1 MTSIGGAAAHSP
13 NESGVWHQLTDHL
26 REVGDAAARFANAFG
41 MDDVARWAGRWH
53 DIGKATSGFQD
64 YILACSVDSATA
76 KAQWAPH
83 KMAGAVHAWQSRLA
97 PVALAIA
104 GHHGGMPNL
113 GELRSIVSVEAALAH
128 TQEALAALASES
140 WLALDRPVNELEATF
155 GLTGGS
161 SPGGKRELEVLTRFL
176 FSCLVDADF
185 LDTEQH
191 FNLCRASSRS
201 STSIG
206 FEALER
212 RMTQAL
218 PASVAERSADS
229 VAADRGALYQ
239 GVVGRSAEARGLFTL
254 TAPTGS
260 GKTIA
265 ALGFAMAHARRHDL
279 RRLVVATPFVSIT
292 EQTAGV
298 YRSLLDLPDDS
309 PVLEHHSSPRSDED
323 DESTARA
330 VSKRLATENWDA
342 EVVVTTTV
350 QLLDSLFSN
359 RPAACRKLHRLARSV
374 IVIDEAQS
382 IPFGLLDPTLD
393 VLRQLC
399 ERLGSSVVL
408 STATQPPF
416 ARLPSMSAT
425 TITELVDDPVA
436 WSARFA
442 RVSVDYRRD
451 PMDWDV
457 LADLVTTEAAAHG
470 DQCLVVLNTIDD
482 ASTLTRS
489 LVGTPGLVYLSTR
502 LCPAHRRRILGEVR
516 QRLAAGEGCVLVST
530 QVVEA
535 GVDVSFPV
543 GVRAIGPA
551 IALAQVAGR
560 VNRNGERERGR
571 LVVVDPTEG
580 HCPPGDYRL
589 GRDIA
594 RDLLREGVDVL
605 GEPGVR
611 EYYERLF
618 INLND
623 NVDGKN
629 IQAMRKALAFA
640 DVAAA
645 YRVIDEESVS
655 VFVDYGPS
663 GAELDAARS
672 MPARWAMRRLQPYL
686 VSLRR
691 KVADDL
697 RNAGLI
703 VPIRGF
709 GLVEHWSGQYDEL
722 LGLQTTTPS
731 EEW

>member
-1 MTSIGGAAAHSP
+1 MHMSGGTLSARLILTAGSVFPAHVLASLGAKPGGRIELTPSPQGFILRAKTVDFSRLAPLRGTLVHMAAM
-13 NESGVWHQLTDHL
+13 
-26 REVGDAAARFANAFG
+26 AAIPGRGAFFNQDG
-41 MDDVARWAGRWH
+41 SLLVRGIAAGGSSA
-53 DIGKATSGFQD
+53 IN
-64 YILACSVDSATA
+64 YATA
-76 KAQWAPH
+76 KAPPLALFDRCGIDLRP
-83 KMAGAVHAWQSRLA
+83 AW
-97 PVALAIA
+97 
-104 GHHGGMPNL
+104 
-113 GELRSIVSVEAALAH
+113 AAL
-128 TQEALAALASES
+128 Q
-140 WLALDRPVNELEATF
+140 
-155 GLTGGS
+155 
-161 SPGGKRELEVLTRFL
+161 LEVP
-176 FSCLVDADF
+176 
-185 LDTEQH
+185 
-191 FNLCRASSRS
+191 
-201 STSIG
+201 
-206 FEALER
+206 
-212 RMTQAL
+212 M
-218 PASVAERSADS
+218 
-229 VAADRGALYQ
+229 
-239 GVVGRSAEARGLFTL
+239 
-254 TAPTGS
+254 AP
-260 GKTIA
+260 
-265 ALGFAMAHARRHDL
+265 
-279 RRLVVATPFVSIT
+279 
-292 EQTAGV
+292 
-298 YRSLLDLPDDS
+298 LPDH
-309 PVLEHHSSPRSDED
+309 LLGRGE
-323 DESTARA
+323 T
-330 VSKRLATENWDA
+330 WDA

-470 DQCLVVLNTIDD
+470 DQCVVVLNTIDD
-482 ASTLTRS
+482 ASTVTRS
-489 LVGTPGLVYLSTR
+489 LAGTSGLVYLSTR

-516 QRLAAGEGCVLVST
+516 RRLASGEGCVLVST

-655 VFVDYGPS
+655 VLVDYGPS
-663 GAELDAARS
+663 RAELDAARS

-709 GLVEHWSGQYDEL
+709 GLVERWSGQYDEL